1 MKTYQKVMVVLMIG
15 AIMAGISFVG
25 QAYRLIEICLG

>member
-15 AIMAGISFVG
+15 AIMAGLSFVG
-25 QAYRLIEICLG
+25 WIEKTKGGRE